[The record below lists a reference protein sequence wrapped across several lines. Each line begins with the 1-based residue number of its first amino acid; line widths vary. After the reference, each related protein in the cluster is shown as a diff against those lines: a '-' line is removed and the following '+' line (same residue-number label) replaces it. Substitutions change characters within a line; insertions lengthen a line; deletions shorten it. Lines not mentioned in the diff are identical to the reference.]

1 MQTLSFL
8 CIYITSI
15 LYIHYINNSTETR
28 MTISS
33 GNDAHLLIFPY
44 PAQGHMIP
52 LLDLT
57 HQLVLHSFTITI
69 LTTPKNIHLLD
80 SLLSTHPDSINTL
93 VLPFPTHPSIPQG
106 LENTKDLAPTSFE
119 AMICCLSELYDPITQ
134 WFKSHPSPPAA
145 IISDMFLGW
154 THRLACELGIHR
166 IVFSPSGAMALSV
179 MYSLWRD
186 LPRRENPSDENEAV
200 SLPNIP
206 SSPKY
211 PWWKLS
217 PLYRS
222 FVEANLGSEFIKDAF
237 RANMASWGLVINS
250 FNGLERVYLE
260 NLKKDMGHDRVWAVG
275 PLLPSGPNQRG
286 GSSSVKVEEILSWL
300 DTCED
305 RKVVYVC
312 FGSQALLNNNQ
323 MEKLAFGLEKSGVQ
337 FVWVVKEPTG
347 VYVDGDNNTIP
358 QGFEDRVA
366 RRGLVIKGWA
376 PQVLILNHR
385 AVGAF
390 LTHCGWNS
398 VLEGIIAGVPLLTWP
413 LGADQF
419 VNDSLLVDELKVAI
433 RVGEGRKFV
442 PDPDE
447 LSRVLVDLVSQKRVE
462 CKRAAELRGIALEA
476 IEEGGSSVIEFDS
489 MVSKLAAL
497 SLPVKNITL

>member
-1 MQTLSFL
+1 
-8 CIYITSI
+8 
-15 LYIHYINNSTETR
+15 
-28 MTISS
+28 MTVSS
-33 GNDAHLLIFPY
+33 GSDAHLLIIPY

-57 HQLVLHSFTITI
+57 QQLVLHSFTITI
-69 LTTPKNIHLLD
+69 LTTPKNLHLLD
-80 SLLSTHPDSINTL
+80 SLLSTHPASINTL

-154 THRLACELGIHR
+154 THRLAYELSIHR

-186 LPRRENPSDENEAV
+186 LPRRENLSDEKEAI

-222 FVEANLGSEFIKDAF
+222 FVEANLDSEFIKDAF

-312 FGSQALLNNNQ
+312 FGSQARLNNNQ

-337 FVWVVKEPTG
+337 FVWVVKEPTE
-347 VYVDGDNNTIP
+347 VYVDGDNNTVP

-366 RRGLVIKGWA
+366 GKGLVIKGWA
-376 PQVLILNHR
+376 PQVLILSHR

-419 VNDSLLVDELKVAI
+419 VNDSLLVDELNVAI

-447 LSRVLVDLVSQKRVE
+447 LSRVLVDLVSQERVE
-462 CKRAAELRGIALEA
+462 CKRAAELRGVALEA

-497 SLPVKNITL
+497 SLPVKNSTL

>member
-1 MQTLSFL
+1 
-8 CIYITSI
+8 
-15 LYIHYINNSTETR
+15 
-28 MTISS
+28 MTVSS
-33 GNDAHLLIFPY
+33 GSDAHLLILPY

-57 HQLVLHSFTITI
+57 QQLVLRSFTITI
-69 LTTPKNIHLLD
+69 LTTPKNLHLLD
-80 SLLSTHPDSINTL
+80 SLLSTHPASINTL

-154 THRLACELGIHR
+154 THRLACELSIHR

-186 LPRRENPSDENEAV
+186 LPRRENLSDENEAI

-222 FVEANLGSEFIKDAF
+222 FVEANLDSEFIKDAF

-337 FVWVVKEPTG
+337 FVWVE
-347 VYVDGDNNTIP
+347 
-358 QGFEDRVA
+358 
-366 RRGLVIKGWA
+366 
-376 PQVLILNHR
+376 
-385 AVGAF
+385 
-390 LTHCGWNS
+390 
-398 VLEGIIAGVPLLTWP
+398 
-413 LGADQF
+413 
-419 VNDSLLVDELKVAI
+419 
-433 RVGEGRKFV
+433 
-442 PDPDE
+442 
-447 LSRVLVDLVSQKRVE
+447 RVE
-462 CKRAAELRGIALEA
+462 CKRAAELRGVALEA

-497 SLPVKNITL
+497 SLPVKNSTL

>member
-1 MQTLSFL
+1 
-8 CIYITSI
+8 
-15 LYIHYINNSTETR
+15 
-28 MTISS
+28 
-33 GNDAHLLIFPY
+33 
-44 PAQGHMIP
+44 
-52 LLDLT
+52 
-57 HQLVLHSFTITI
+57 
-69 LTTPKNIHLLD
+69 
-80 SLLSTHPDSINTL
+80 
-93 VLPFPTHPSIPQG
+93 
-106 LENTKDLAPTSFE
+106 
-119 AMICCLSELYDPITQ
+119 
-134 WFKSHPSPPAA
+134 
-145 IISDMFLGW
+145 MFLGW
-154 THRLACELGIHR
+154 THRLAFELGIHR

-186 LPRRENPSDENEAV
+186 LPRRENLSDENEAI

-222 FVEANLGSEFIKDAF
+222 FVEANLDSEFIKDAF

-260 NLKKDMGHDRVWAVG
+260 NLRKDMGHDRVWAVG

-337 FVWVVKEPTG
+337 FVWVVKEPTE
-347 VYVDGDNNTIP
+347 VYVDGDNNTVP

-366 RRGLVIKGWA
+366 GKGLVIKGWA
-376 PQVLILNHR
+376 PQVLILSHR

-419 VNDSLLVDELKVAI
+419 VNDSLLVDELNVAI

-447 LSRVLVDLVSQKRVE
+447 LSRVLVDLVSQERVE
-462 CKRAAELRGIALEA
+462 CKRAAELRGVALEA

-497 SLPVKNITL
+497 SLPVKNSTL

>member
-1 MQTLSFL
+1 
-8 CIYITSI
+8 
-15 LYIHYINNSTETR
+15 
-28 MTISS
+28 
-33 GNDAHLLIFPY
+33 
-44 PAQGHMIP
+44 
-52 LLDLT
+52 
-57 HQLVLHSFTITI
+57 
-69 LTTPKNIHLLD
+69 
-80 SLLSTHPDSINTL
+80 
-93 VLPFPTHPSIPQG
+93 
-106 LENTKDLAPTSFE
+106 
-119 AMICCLSELYDPITQ
+119 
-134 WFKSHPSPPAA
+134 
-145 IISDMFLGW
+145 
-154 THRLACELGIHR
+154 
-166 IVFSPSGAMALSV
+166 MALSV

-275 PLLPSGPNQRG
+275 PLLPSLPNQRG

-447 LSRVLVDLVSQKRVE
+447 LSRFLVDLVSQERVE
-462 CKRAAELRGIALEA
+462 CKRAAELRGVALEA

-497 SLPVKNITL
+497 SLPVKNSTL